1 MPDTPAYAPD
11 LLDLQVESLRAQDA
25 LEQLPATASDEDR
38 QAARDRA
45 GAAAVALY
53 GHPGHL
59 ASREG
64 GKWKQLREAARKV
77 IAEEG
82 GGEGPSQEA

>member
-11 LLDLQVESLRAQDA
+11 LLDLQVQSLRAQDA
-25 LEQLPATASDEDR
+25 LHQLPATASDEER

-59 ASREG
+59 ASQAG
-64 GKWKQLREAARKV
+64 GKWAGLREAARKV
-77 IAEEG
+77 IAEEDG
-82 GGEGPSQEA
+82 VAGA